1 MQYFYQKTELL
12 FPHKSVAALGD
23 CSNAKWKELVVR
35 VALLPEVHEDSLAFS
50 LMMIRLCGCL
60 KCNPG
65 SYKASLGC
73 ARCAQR
79 VIRMTKGS
87 DSLLLQRFRKARR
100 DVLRYLET
108 MGDKRPLP
116 EPEEGQP

>member
-12 FPHKSVAALGD
+12 FAHKSIPALCD
-23 CSNAKWKELVVR
+23 CSSARWKELVFR
-35 VALLPEVHEDSLAFS
+35 VAALPEVHEDSLAFS

-73 ARCAQR
+73 PRCAQR

-87 DSLLLQRFRKARR
+87 DSVLLQRFRKARR
-100 DVLRYLET
+100 DVLRYLEA
-108 MGDKRPLP
+108 MGGDRATAEAP
-116 EPEEGQP
+116 EG